1 MAGEEHRDDFELL
14 VEEEFARLPD
24 RFRAAMDNVHIVIED
39 VPRGPVPVRKGTRN
53 GTVLLGLYQGVP
65 LTKRGTDYG
74 MVPVVPDRITLFRK
88 NIELVAGDASGVRA
102 VVRDTLIH
110 EIGHYFGMSE
120 REIRQAGY

>member
-1 MAGEEHRDDFELL
+1 
-14 VEEEFARLPD
+14 
-24 RFRAAMDNVHIVIED
+24 
-39 VPRGPVPVRKGTRN
+39 
-53 GTVLLGLYQGVP
+53 
-65 LTKRGTDYG
+65 